1 MSRSSLKIKAGTSN
15 ENLPEEREDEEEENE
30 EKRVNKEEEEI
41 KKKEEKLLKEKKE
54 RREEDCSEAI
64 LLSFHGMV
72 EQNTDEA
79 NFKFKKIHKKFL
91 KLTVIKWKHENSFKS
106 YPSPNS

>member
-30 EKRVNKEEEEI
+30 ETRGKEEEEI
-41 KKKEEKLLKEKKE
+41 KKNQERLLKEKKE

-79 NFKFKKIHKKFL
+79 NNIF
-91 KLTVIKWKHENSFKS
+91 
-106 YPSPNS
+106 

>member
-30 EKRVNKEEEEI
+30 EKRANKEEEEI
-41 KKKEEKLLKEKKE
+41 KKKEEKILKEKKG

-79 NFKFKKIHKKFL
+79 NFKFE
-91 KLTVIKWKHENSFKS
+91 V
-106 YPSPNS
+106 